1 MADTIRKT
9 CRAMDVPARVGGDE
23 FALIL
28 PETNE
33 VGGYALLAR
42 LSQKLAADTE
52 QPALSLSGGL
62 SVFPRDGD
70 SPTLLLRA
78 ADESLNKAK
87 DVEAAA
93 RRRAAAAEEQRKAG
107 AAS

>member
-1 MADTIRKT
+1 
-9 CRAMDVPARVGGDE
+9 MDLPARIGGDE

-42 LSQKLAADTE
+42 LSQKLTSDTE
-52 QPALSLSGGL
+52 QPSLAISGGL

-70 SPTLLLRA
+70 SPTLLMRA
-78 ADESLNKAK
+78 ADDSLNKAR
-87 DVEAAA
+87 DADAAA
-93 RRRAAAAEEQRKAG
+93 RRRKAAVAEKRKAG

>member
-1 MADTIRKT
+1 
-9 CRAMDVPARVGGDE
+9 MDMPARIGGDE

-52 QPALSLSGGL
+52 QPALTISGGL

-70 SPTLLLRA
+70 SPTLLMRA
-78 ADESLNKAK
+78 ADDSLTKAK
-87 DVEAAA
+87 ESEVAG
-93 RRRAAAAEEQRKAG
+93 RRRAAAAEEKRKAG